1 MCDKELLVG
10 YLYDEVDQAERRI
23 MEQHLL
29 SCAECRSEVR
39 ELRSTRSRL
48 SSWTPPAPEL
58 ELQVVRG
65 ARAAAKARY
74 WAVSPAW
81 GLAAAAML
89 VLSIAS
95 AVSNVEVKV
104 GPDGLTLRT
113 GTAREASS
121 PAVPLAAQTSAAT
134 VAAAPD
140 PTVRRE
146 LEALGQRIRQL
157 ETGSGSGAVPA
168 SPRGAP
174 TQPAPEVLRAVRQL
188 VAGSESR
195 QEQEL
200 ARRISQVLRDVEAA
214 RRVDLDR
221 TQRALVEVQGIA
233 DTTIIRQREM
243 ENHFLRAVQQP
254 K

>member
-1 MCDKELLVG
+1 MCDKELLIG

-29 SCAECRSEVR
+29 SCGECRSEVR
-39 ELRSTRSRL
+39 ELRSTRTRL
-48 SSWTPPAPEL
+48 SSWTPPAPAL

-89 VLSIAS
+89 LLSIAS
-95 AVSNVEVKV
+95 VVANVEVKV
-104 GPDGLTLRT
+104 GPDGVTLRT
-113 GTAREASS
+113 GAAREPL
-121 PAVPLAAQTSAAT
+121 PAVPVPAQTSAAAVPA
-134 VAAAPD
+134 VAD
-140 PTVRRE
+140 STVRRE
-146 LEALGQRIRQL
+146 LEALGQRIRHL
-157 ETGSGSGAVPA
+157 ETGAGNGAVPA
-168 SPRGAP
+168 SSRAAAA
-174 TQPAPEVLRAVRQL
+174 QAAPEVLRAVRQL
-188 VAGSESR
+188 VAASESR

-214 RRVDLDR
+214 RRLDLDR